1 MRSRYCGYVVRD
13 AAYLL
18 ATWHAS
24 TRPRRLD
31 FPVGLR
37 WLGLTVVRHE
47 QVDANHA
54 IVEFIAES
62 EVQHASPGR
71 QRPRVVT
78 ARTQQMHEVSRFV
91 RQAACWYYLDGDVT

>member
-47 QVDANHA
+47 QVDAN
-54 IVEFIAES
+54 
-62 EVQHASPGR
+62 PGR